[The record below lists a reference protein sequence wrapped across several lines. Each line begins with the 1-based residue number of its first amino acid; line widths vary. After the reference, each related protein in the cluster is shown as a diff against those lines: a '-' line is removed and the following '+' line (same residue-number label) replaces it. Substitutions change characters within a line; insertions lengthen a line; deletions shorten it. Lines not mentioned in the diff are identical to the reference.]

1 MTSPFLK
8 EKEKRYL
15 LSLARESIK
24 YFLKNNDLLQ
34 LSTEEIKNLSPN
46 LKEKRA
52 TFVTLTENGHLRGCI
67 GHLEAIQPLFQDII
81 ENSVNAAFFDFR
93 FFPVNQKELEKIKIE
108 VSILTPPQELQYKN
122 PSDLLNLIRPHI
134 DGVILQKDFYQAT
147 YLPQVWE
154 EIPDKE
160 EFLSSLALKAG
171 LPSDVWKKEKIDIKI
186 YQVESFKE

>member
-1 MTSPFLK
+1 MTPSLLT

-15 LSLARESIK
+15 LFLARESIK

-34 LSTEEIKNLSPN
+34 LSPEEIKNLSPT

-52 TFVTLTENGHLRGCI
+52 TFVTLTENEHLRGCI
-67 GHLEAIQPLFQDII
+67 GHLEAIQPLFQDVI

-93 FFPVNQKELEKIKIE
+93 FFPLIQKELEKIKIE
-108 VSILTPPQELQYKN
+108 ISVLTPPQELQYKN
-122 PSDLLNLIRPHI
+122 PSDLLNLLRPHI
-134 DGVILQKDFYQAT
+134 DGVILQKESYQAT
-147 YLPQVWE
+147 YLPQVWK

-171 LPSDVWKKEKIDIKI
+171 LPSDIWKKEKLNIKI